1 MSFLRIAF
9 LRTAVMAIVM
19 AVTPAVSAPA
29 AAQAVPGPSDTAAA
43 RVRADSARAATIRG
57 EGIPSQAD
65 RTAARLR
72 DLEGLLVLDPAV
84 VRVVAGT
91 EGLTE
96 RIDTIIQAQ
105 QLVTQRLMTRRAL
118 VEYSL
123 EWERVTA
130 EIRASRATLQNR
142 LAALQKGRDEASTL
156 AGQWTA
162 AIELARSDST
172 TRTVLALAEET
183 LRNTRALEKGLR
195 ARTDELLGAEVRL
208 SEVQLKVQRQLEALA
223 ERIAE
228 QRKDL
233 FRIDSPPLWRIGSSL
248 LSSQL
253 LPGLR
258 LLLIEDLFAFIDF
271 VQLYG
276 ARLLLHLV
284 LAILLIR
291 FFRKGRARLAANPDD
306 PLHAEPASVILQRP
320 EAAAIL
326 VAILSVLWFYPR
338 APLIIYDVALLAS
351 VAPLLRLRAVL
362 VPEQLLR
369 PGQLVG
375 LALVFQRVVAIVASG
390 TGLERVGVMVIS
402 MVGAGLLWV
411 GLRPGGPLRAR
422 DDNRWLVIF
431 ENGARIG
438 LVGFLIS
445 AGANLI
451 GNASL
456 ATTTVA
462 TVLLLSF
469 QAMVLVAATRV
480 LGVTLS
486 ETVRVGSQY
495 SVFIRT
501 YGHRIKTRGGWLLS
515 AVAMAT
521 WVWLAFFSFYLTDDV
536 AAILERWLGAS
547 WSIGQVHFSLG
558 TVLLFVAVL
567 WIGAMIARFIS
578 LVLELD
584 VLGRLSLPR
593 GVPITVGS
601 LVRYALVAIAF
612 LVALAATGFEV
623 GQLAIIGGA
632 LGVGI
637 GFGMQNIVANFI
649 AGLILAFERPISIG
663 DTIQIT
669 DMMGE
674 VKQIGIRASII
685 RTFDGAEVIVPN
697 GELISREVTNWTRS
711 DRLRRIEVRVGV
723 TYGTDPTQVLKL
735 LLTAASTHPEV
746 ASMPEP
752 DARFV
757 GFGDSSLDFSL
768 RFWGDFSRW
777 TLIQSSV
784 AVAIHDAL
792 KAAGIAIPFPQRD
805 LHLVSANPEVVRR
818 LGSPAGDGAAG
829 R

>member
-1 MSFLRIAF
+1 MTSRAPRWL
-9 LRTAVMAIVM
+9 AVLATILTL
-19 AVTPAVSAPA
+19 AGTSL
-29 AAQAVPGPSDTAAA
+29 AAQRAGPADTT
-43 RVRADSARAATIRG
+43 RATDSARAPIIRG
-57 EGIPSQAD
+57 EDIPSQAD

-72 DLEGLLVLDPAV
+72 DLESLLSPDPAV
-84 VRVVAGT
+84 VRIVAQT
-91 EGLTE
+91 KGLTGQL
-96 RIDTIIQAQ
+96 DTLIRAQ
-105 QLVTQRLMTRRAL
+105 QVITRRLMTRRAL
-118 VEYSL
+118 TEYSL
-123 EWERVTA
+123 EWQRMA
-130 EIRASRATLQNR
+130 SGIRTWRGTLQNR
-142 LAALQKGRDEASTL
+142 LGALQKGRDEVSAL
-156 AGQWTA
+156 IGQWTA
-162 AIELARSDST
+162 TITLARSDST
-172 TRTVLALAEET
+172 NRDVLGLAEET
-183 LRNTRALEKGLR
+183 LRRARDSEQRIKE
-195 ARTDELLGAEVRL
+195 RTDELLGAEVRL
-208 SEVQLKVQRQLEALA
+208 SEAQLKTEQQLATLA
-223 ERIAE
+223 IQITE

-233 FRIDSPPLWRIGSSL
+233 LRIDSPPLWRIGSSL
-248 LSSQL
+248 LSSQV
-253 LPGLR
+253 LPGFR

-284 LAILLIR
+284 LSILFIQ
-291 FFRKGRARLAANPDD
+291 FFRKGQARLAANPDD
-306 PLHAEPASVILQRP
+306 PLHEEPASVILQRP
-320 EAAAIL
+320 VAASLLLA
-326 VAILSVLWFYPR
+326 ALSVLWFYPR
-338 APLIIYDVALLAS
+338 APLIIYDLALLAS
-351 VAPLLRLRAVL
+351 VAPLIQLRSVL
-362 VPEQLLR
+362 VPEKLRQPGKLVGFFLVAQRLVSLTVSGTDLERIVVFGLSVAGTIMLWLYLR
-369 PGQLVG
+369 PGGSLSDPG
-375 LALVFQRVVAIVASG
+375 GSRWVAIVAK
-390 TGLERVGVMVIS
+390 V
-402 MVGAGLLWV
+402 
-411 GLRPGGPLRAR
+411 
-422 DDNRWLVIF
+422 
-431 ENGARIG
+431 ARIMLAG
-438 LVGFLIS
+438 FILAAAANLVG
-445 AGANLI
+445 NV
-451 GNASL
+451 SL
-456 ATTTVA
+456 AVTTVN
-462 TVLLLSF
+462 TLLLLSY

-480 LGVTLS
+480 LSVALS
-486 ETVRVGSQY
+486 EAVRIGSPH

-501 YGHRIKTRGGWLLS
+501 YGPRIKQRGYWLIDAA
-515 AVAMAT
+515 AVLT
-521 WVWLAFFSFYLTDDV
+521 WIWLAFFSFYLTDDV
-536 AAILERWLGAS
+536 AAILGRWLGAS
-547 WSIGQVHFSLG
+547 WSLGEVKLSIG
-558 TVLLFVAVL
+558 TALLFLAVL

-663 DTIQIT
+663 DIIQIA

-723 TYGTDPTQVLKL
+723 TYGTDPTQVLQL
-735 LLTAASTHPEV
+735 LLQAASTHPEV
-746 ASMPEP
+746 ASMPQP